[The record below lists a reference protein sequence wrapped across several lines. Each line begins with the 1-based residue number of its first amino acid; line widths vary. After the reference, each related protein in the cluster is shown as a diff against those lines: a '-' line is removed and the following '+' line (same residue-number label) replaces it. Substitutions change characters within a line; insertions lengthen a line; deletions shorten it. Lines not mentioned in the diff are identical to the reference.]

1 MKKFVLVIIIFVS
14 LLTACSTPGEIPV
27 LHSQADVL
35 QFTDPFDY
43 TVGAWPESTTATYG
57 SGRYFVDYDGD
68 TTANGVSIISSSS
81 NKLLQLKPRAAT
93 ASNQTF
99 AALVTTTGS
108 WGNSDFNVAMRTV
121 QQLRQNSPANPWER
135 AWLAWRVATNTS
147 TNGSIPYVPQTF
159 YYFYL
164 KNSSQ
169 PSPYNAWEVGKID
182 PNKSYWDCSSDYNNN
197 GQITPSD
204 CDADNNGVLDT
215 GKTLN
220 GSQRFFVL
228 RNAGSAAD
236 PKGDCVIQ
244 QAPPATGYAVGSTV
258 RARIRHVGNTFG
270 IYIFQNS
277 SWQQVLFCTD
287 NENAYATGKVGFYTE
302 DARVTWDNFQL
313 YTVQ

>member
-1 MKKFVLVIIIFVS
+1 MKKLVLGVFIFGA
-14 LLTACSTPGEIPV
+14 LLTSCSKTDNPV
-27 LHSQADVL
+27 LRSQADVL
-35 QFTDPFDY
+35 QFTDPFNY
-43 TVGAWPESTTATYG
+43 TVAAWPESTTATYG
-57 SGRYFVDYDGD
+57 SGRYFVNYDGD
-68 TTANGVSIISSSS
+68 STANGVSIVLSGS
-81 NKLLQLKPRAAT
+81 NKFLQLKPKTAT

-108 WGNSDFNVAMRTV
+108 WGNSDFNVAMQTA

-135 AWLAWRVATNTS
+135 AWLTWRVANNTS

-182 PNKSYWDCSSDYNNN
+182 PSKSYWDCSSDYNGN

-204 CDADNNGVLDT
+204 CDANNDGVVDS

-220 GSQRFFVL
+220 GSQRFFIL
-228 RNAGSAAD
+228 RNPQTSAD
-236 PKGDCVIQ
+236 PKGDCVVQ
-244 QAPPATGYAVGSTV
+244 QAPPASGYAVGGTQRV
-258 RARIRHVGNTFG
+258 RIRHVGNTFG

-277 SWQQVLFCTD
+277 AWQQVLFCTD
-287 NENAYATGKVGFYTE
+287 NENTYSSGEVGFYTE
-302 DARVTWDNFQL
+302 DARVTWDGFQL